1 MKKINGQFVAS
12 TTDIKRAQS
21 HCNALARK
29 AAFDGNI
36 EAWLDQSNGIIRYIE
51 NIGNGYSGGNTD
63 MKLIAY
69 AYTPERA

>member
-1 MKKINGQFVAS
+1 MKKIDNQFVAS
-12 TTDIKRAQS
+12 ATDIKKAQA

-29 AAFDGNI
+29 AAFDGSI

-51 NIGNGYSGGNTD
+51 IVGSGYSEGDAD

>member
-1 MKKINGQFVAS
+1 MKKINNQFVAS
-12 TTDIKRAQS
+12 ATDIKNAQS

-36 EAWLDQSNGIIRYIE
+36 EAWFDKSTGTIRYIE
-51 NIGNGYSGGNTD
+51 NIGNSYSIGNDD

-69 AYTPERA
+69 AYTPERS